1 MPSPQLN
8 RLLWIAMLSV
18 LAVLVYTFD
27 VGVFLG
33 SGRLAVEVDPAD
45 PRTVHLRWRGE
56 IEPPMLASLTRAI
69 EEHRDSADRFVL
81 SLSSPGGSVAHGG
94 AVIRLLRDIRR
105 THRLETVL
113 EGSNVCA
120 SMCVPVYLQG
130 EVRRASGRSRWLFHE
145 VRRHDV
151 LKDGPED
158 TRPEVRRAL
167 TDKLFDTYFVPAGIP
182 PGWIRDIRGQMQ
194 GGTDVWRTG
203 AQLIEQQA
211 GIVLER
217 L

>member
-1 MPSPQLN
+1 MPSGHFN
-8 RLLWIAMLSV
+8 RAIWAAMVIAIVWLGWQYRDTYFNSQGTLEV
-18 LAVLVYTFD
+18 STDGSRDTLYLAW
-27 VGVFLG
+27 
-33 SGRLAVEVDPAD
+33 SGKIAPPMREKIAAAVAEHGAGR
-45 PRTVHLRWRGE
+45 RTV
-56 IEPPMLASLTRAI
+56 I
-69 EEHRDSADRFVL
+69 L
-81 SLSSPGGSVAHGG
+81 SLNSPGGLLGYGDSVNA
-94 AVIRLLRDIRR
+94 LLREIAA
-105 THRLETVL
+105 THTLETTV
-113 EGSNVCA
+113 ETGNACA